1 MIDINLI
8 VVGKI
13 KEKYLQDGIDE
24 YLKRIK
30 PFCNLKLIEVKE
42 SNFFETDKNLSSEAS
57 LILNYIKKDDYIV
70 TLEIEGKM
78 LTSVELAQKIES
90 HYSYSPKTLTFIIGS
105 SDGLSDEVKKRSD
118 YKLSFSK
125 MTFPHQLMRM
135 IFLEQIYRAL
145 TIINNRKYHK

>member
-1 MIDINLI
+1 MDINLI

-13 KEKYLQDGIDE
+13 KEKYLEDGISE
-24 YLKRIK
+24 YLKRIR

-42 SNFFETDKNLSSEAS
+42 SNTSETERNLANEAT
-57 LILNYIKKDDYIV
+57 LILNNIKKDDYVI
-70 TLEIEGKM
+70 TLEIEGEM
-78 LTSVELAQKIES
+78 ITSVELAKKINK
-90 HYSYSPKTLTFIIGS
+90 HYSYSPKTLTFVIGS
-105 SDGLSDEVKKRSD
+105 SEGLSVEVKKRSD

-135 IFLEQIYRAL
+135 IFLEQLYRAL

>member
-57 LILNYIKKDDYIV
+57 LILNYIQKDDYVV

>member
-57 LILNYIKKDDYIV
+57 LILNYIKKDDYVV

-90 HYSYSPKTLTFIIGS
+90 HYSYFPKTLTFIIGS

>member
-78 LTSVELAQKIES
+78 LTSVEFAQKIES

-125 MTFPHQLMRM
+125 MTFPHQ
-135 IFLEQIYRAL
+135 
-145 TIINNRKYHK
+145 

>member
-90 HYSYSPKTLTFIIGS
+90 HYNYSPKTLTFIIGS

>member
-57 LILNYIKKDDYIV
+57 LILN
-70 TLEIEGKM
+70 
-78 LTSVELAQKIES
+78 
-90 HYSYSPKTLTFIIGS
+90 
-105 SDGLSDEVKKRSD
+105 
-118 YKLSFSK
+118 
-125 MTFPHQLMRM
+125 
-135 IFLEQIYRAL
+135 
-145 TIINNRKYHK
+145 

>member
-1 MIDINLI
+1 
-8 VVGKI
+8 
-13 KEKYLQDGIDE
+13 
-24 YLKRIK
+24 
-30 PFCNLKLIEVKE
+30 
-42 SNFFETDKNLSSEAS
+42 
-57 LILNYIKKDDYIV
+57 
-70 TLEIEGKM
+70 M
-78 LTSVELAQKIES
+78 LTSVEFAQKIES

>member
-57 LILNYIKKDDYIV
+57 LILNYIKKDDYVV
-70 TLEIEGKM
+70 TLEIEGKI

-135 IFLEQIYRAL
+135 IFLEQSYRAL